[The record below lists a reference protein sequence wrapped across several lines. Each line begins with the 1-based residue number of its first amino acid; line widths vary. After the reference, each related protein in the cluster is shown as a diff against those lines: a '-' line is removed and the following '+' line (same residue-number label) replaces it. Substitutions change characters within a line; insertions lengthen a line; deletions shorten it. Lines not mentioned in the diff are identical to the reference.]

1 MRSVVKTAVTI
12 NLYQKGALYIL
23 MNSESSGP
31 SDVERKVGK
40 AVVEAARMSGQASR
54 AAKRILSE
62 MAGDMAEAKGYD
74 LPTIDLIETNQ
85 EIIVRVALPGASKEK
100 IDLRVTE
107 DSISVDARATPVEG
121 KYLRRETSTLGF
133 KRDLKLP
140 AEIKPEQVK
149 ASYENGVL
157 EVHLPKLVVINPTT
171 VKIE

>member
-1 MRSVVKTAVTI
+1 VTK
-12 NLYQKGALYIL
+12 NLLSDGALYIT
-23 MNSESSGP
+23 MNSESPGP

-74 LPTIDLIETNQ
+74 LPAVDLIETNE

-107 DSISVDARATPVEG
+107 ESISVDAKATPAEG
-121 KYLRRETSTLGF
+121 KYLRRETSPLGF

-140 AEIKPEQVK
+140 VEIKPEQVK
-149 ASYENGVL
+149 ATYENGIL
-157 EVHLPKLVVINPTT
+157 EVRLPKLVVINPTT
-171 VKIE
+171 VKVE

>member
-1 MRSVVKTAVTI
+1 MRS
-12 NLYQKGALYIL
+12 
-23 MNSESSGP
+23 ESPGS

-74 LPTIDLIETNQ
+74 LPVVDLIETNQ
-85 EIIVRVALPGASKEK
+85 EIIARVAMPGVSKDK

-107 DSISVDARATPVEG
+107 DSISVDARATLVEG
-121 KYLRRETSTLGF
+121 KYLRRETSAQGF
-133 KRDLKLP
+133 RRETKLP
-140 AEIKPEQVK
+140 VEVKPEQVK

-171 VKIE
+171 VKVE

>member
-1 MRSVVKTAVTI
+1 MT
-12 NLYQKGALYIL
+12 
-23 MNSESSGP
+23 SESPGS
-31 SDVERKVGK
+31 SDVEQKVSK
-40 AVVEAARMSGQASR
+40 AVGEAARISAQASR

-74 LPTIDLIETNQ
+74 LPSIDLIETNQ
-85 EIIVRVALPGASKEK
+85 EILVRVALPGVSKEK

-107 DSISVDARATPVEG
+107 DSISVDAKANPVEG
-121 KYLRRETSTLGF
+121 KYLRRETSPLGF

-149 ASYENGVL
+149 ASYENGIL
-157 EVHLPKLVVINPTT
+157 EVRLPKLVVINPTT

>member
-1 MRSVVKTAVTI
+1 MRS
-12 NLYQKGALYIL
+12 
-23 MNSESSGP
+23 ESPGS

-62 MAGDMAEAKGYD
+62 MAGDMNETKGYD
-74 LPTIDLIETNQ
+74 LPAIDLIETTQ
-85 EIIVRVALPGASKEK
+85 EIIARVALPGVSKEK

-107 DSISVDARATPVEG
+107 DSLSVDARATLVEG
-121 KYLRRETSTLGF
+121 KYLRRETSVQGF
-133 KRDLKLP
+133 RRVIKLP
-140 AEIKPEQVK
+140 VEVKPEQVK

-171 VKIE
+171 VKVE

>member
-1 MRSVVKTAVTI
+1 MTMK
-12 NLYQKGALYIL
+12 
-23 MNSESSGP
+23 SESPGP

-74 LPTIDLIETNQ
+74 LPAVDLIETNQ
-85 EIIVRVALPGASKEK
+85 EIIVRVALPGVSKEK

-121 KYLRRETSTLGF
+121 KYLRRETSPLGL

-140 AEIKPEQVK
+140 VEIKPEQVK
-149 ASYENGVL
+149 ATYENGIL
-157 EVHLPKLVVINPTT
+157 EVRLPKLVVINPTT
-171 VKIE
+171 VKVE

>member
-1 MRSVVKTAVTI
+1 
-12 NLYQKGALYIL
+12 
-23 MNSESSGP
+23 MNSESPGP

-62 MAGDMAEAKGYD
+62 MTGDMAEAKGYD
-74 LPTIDLIETNQ
+74 LPAVDIIETNQ

-107 DSISVDARATPVEG
+107 ESIYVDAKATPVEG
-121 KYLRRETSTLGF
+121 KYLRRETSPLGF

-140 AEIKPEQVK
+140 VEIKPEQVK
-149 ASYENGVL
+149 ATYENGIL
-157 EVHLPKLVVINPTT
+157 EVRLPKLVVINPTT
-171 VKIE
+171 VKVE

>member
-1 MRSVVKTAVTI
+1 
-12 NLYQKGALYIL
+12 

-62 MAGDMAEAKGYD
+62 MAGDIAEAKGYD
-74 LPTIDLIETNQ
+74 LPAVDLIETNQ
-85 EIIVRVALPGASKEK
+85 EIIVRVALPGVSKEK

-107 DSISVDARATPVEG
+107 DSISVDARATPIEG
-121 KYLRRETSTLGF
+121 KYLRRETSPLGF

-140 AEIKPEQVK
+140 MEIKPEQVK
-149 ASYENGVL
+149 ASYENGIL
-157 EVHLPKLVVINPTT
+157 EVRLPKLVVINPTT